1 MAALVGRAQHGDR
14 QAVAELVGGH
24 LPLVYNVVGRA
35 LSGHPDTD
43 DVVQETMLRAV
54 DGLAGLR
61 DPAGFR
67 SWLVAIALNQVRRR
81 FRDEH
86 ALDAVPDPAAVADP
100 AADFVGLTIVRLG
113 LSEQRREVAEATRWL
128 DGGDRELLA
137 LWWLEAAGE
146 LSRAELAS
154 ALEVSP
160 QHAAVRVQRMKGQLE
175 AARVVVRALAAVPGC
190 PWLAELTAGWDGV
203 PGALWRKRIGRHA
216 RECAVCGEQRRGLVP
231 AEGLLAGLALVPLPD
246 GAQFGAGFGPGLA
259 AGPGDGFAPDFDPG
273 PDFGSG
279 GGSGFDGGGGGVAGP
294 AGPGRAVH
302 RRGPSSGGSHRAG
315 ARRGH
320 RRARR
325 RGPAPV
331 VLGGGVVAAVAV
343 VAGLLVVVGGSDAPS
358 AVDTA
363 EQAPQSAVALVDPA
377 QGTDPGPDGG
387 PAPSAAPSGSG
398 SAAPSPS
405 APPSPSLLPSPSA
418 SASSAPAAP
427 AASASPAAP
436 TANAASA
443 TAAKR
448 SADLAQQV
456 VDLVNSQRSQAG
468 CGPVRSNAKLA
479 LAAQR
484 HSEDMAARNF
494 FDHTNPDGA
503 GPQQRIDAAG
513 YAWSG
518 WGENIARGQ
527 KDAAAVMDSWMNS
540 PGHRANILN
549 CKFTELGV
557 GIHLGSGGPWWT
569 QDFGTPR

>member
-1 MAALVGRAQHGDR
+1 MVGRAQRGDR

-61 DPAGFR
+61 DPEAFR
-67 SWLVAIALNQVRRR
+67 SWLVAIALNQARRR
-81 FRDEH
+81 LRESRE
-86 ALDAVPDPAAVADP
+86 LEAVPDPTAVADP
-100 AADFVGLTIVRLG
+100 GADFVGLTIVRLG

-128 DGGDRELLA
+128 DPDDRDLLA

-146 LSRAELAS
+146 LSRAELAA
-154 ALEVSP
+154 ALEVTP
-160 QHAAVRVQRMKGQLE
+160 QHAAVRVQRMKGQLQ

-190 PWLAELTAGWDGV
+190 PWLAEATAGWDGV

-216 RECAVCGEQRRGLVP
+216 RECAVCDEQRRGLVP
-231 AEGLLAGLALVPLPD
+231 AEGLLAGLAMLPLPP
-246 GAQFGAGFGPGLA
+246 GAGYPGLPTA
-259 AGPGDGFAPDFDPG
+259 F
-273 PDFGSG
+273 
-279 GGSGFDGGGGGVAGP
+279 P
-294 AGPGRAVH
+294 AGSPTDSTDSPGASSAPGSH
-302 RRGPSSGGSHRAG
+302 RRGGSHRQGGSHRAG
-315 ARRGH
+315 ARRGR

-325 RGPAPV
+325 RGPGAV
-331 VLGGGVVAAVAV
+331 VLGGGVVAALAV
-343 VAGLLVVVGGSDAPS
+343 VTGLLVVVGDSDAPTAAAGPADPRPS
-358 AVDTA
+358 A
-363 EQAPQSAVALVDPA
+363 PSSALPLVDPTGA
-377 QGTDPGPDGG
+377 TAPD
-387 PAPSAAPSGSG
+387 PAPTPSPSLTPAPTASPSPSLSPPPPRPSRTSPPGSPSG
-398 SAAPSPS
+398 SAAQ
-405 APPSPSLLPSPSA
+405 AAVSA
-418 SASSAPAAP
+418 SAS
-427 AASASPAAP
+427 
-436 TANAASA
+436 
-443 TAAKR
+443 KR

-456 VDLVNSQRSQAG
+456 VELVNSQRAQAG
-468 CGPVRSNAKLA
+468 CGPVAAEAKLA
-479 LAAQR
+479 AAALG

-503 GPQQRIDAAG
+503 GPQQRIDAVG

-557 GIHLGSGGPWWT
+557 GVHLGGGGPWWT